1 MVLELPAV
9 DTSLEKRARVNA
21 TKFPPSLHLLPQVTM
36 RLQASYPLS
45 SVRMLTNSAL
55 FSLTLSE
62 SDYDN
67 RVRTSCGVAQLM
79 LADRASN
86 PDEP

>member
-1 MVLELPAV
+1 MIVVAALVAFTP
-9 DTSLEKRARVNA
+9 TSHNG
-21 TKFPPSLHLLPQVTM
+21 
-36 RLQASYPLS
+36 LQASYPLS